1 MEATETNF
9 LWLSI
14 AYGILF
20 IAILCGFVRVVY
32 NTITTERKRKK
43 FTPVMVKGDAV
54 YFPVASGSV
63 NGEIL
68 EVDRLL
74 NQEFILNSMIQ
85 NILLV

>member
-1 MEATETNF
+1 MEATQTNL

-20 IAILCGFVRVVY
+20 IGIIYGFIRAVY

-54 YFPVASGSV
+54 YFPVASGNV

-68 EVDRLL
+68 EVDGD
-74 NQEFILNSMIQ
+74 
-85 NILLV
+85 LVKIIVTVTKSRVYPK

>member
-68 EVDRLL
+68 EVDGDTVKIIVTITKSR
-74 NQEFILNSMIQ
+74 
-85 NILLV
+85 VYPK